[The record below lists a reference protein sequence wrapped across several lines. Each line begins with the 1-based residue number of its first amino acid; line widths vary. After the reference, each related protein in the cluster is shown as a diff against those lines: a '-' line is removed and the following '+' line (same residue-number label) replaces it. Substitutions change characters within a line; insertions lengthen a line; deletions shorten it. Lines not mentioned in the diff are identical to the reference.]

1 MMKNDLSRVYGYEAR
16 VMPTKASGKLN
27 RPLPVNEKYY
37 DLVKNYLKF
46 GGLV

>member
-1 MMKNDLSRVYGYEAR
+1 MKNDLSQVYAYEAR
-16 VMPTKASGKLN
+16 VIPAEGSGKHSCALQ
-27 RPLPVNEKYY
+27 VNAKYY

>member
-1 MMKNDLSRVYGYEAR
+1 MKNDLSQVYSYEAR
-16 VMPTKASGKLN
+16 VMPAEASGKLN
-27 RPLPVNEKYY
+27 RTLPVNGKYY

>member
-1 MMKNDLSRVYGYEAR
+1 MKNDLSQVYAYGAR
-16 VMPTKASGKLN
+16 VIPAEDCGKHSRALQ
-27 RPLPVNEKYY
+27 VNVKYY